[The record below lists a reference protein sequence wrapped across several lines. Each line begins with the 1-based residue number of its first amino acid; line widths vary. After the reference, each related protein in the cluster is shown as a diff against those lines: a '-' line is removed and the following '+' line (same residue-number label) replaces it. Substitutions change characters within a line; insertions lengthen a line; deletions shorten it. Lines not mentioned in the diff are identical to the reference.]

1 MKVVEARQAFEGGK
15 LTITFFAEERVDF
28 RELVGKLNDRLKR
41 RVELKQVS
49 ARDESRIVGGYGPCG
64 RSLCCATFAGDQEPV
79 SIRMAKD
86 QNLPLNPT
94 KISGCCGRLMC
105 CLKYEH
111 QVYVSFRKRAPK
123 RGAIITTPGGE
134 GKVIELLAPL
144 DSVTVD
150 HGEGRTATYRL
161 AELGAPAD
169 GGGAIMSETH
179 AVLNVPSISC
189 NHCKMAIE
197 GAVGALTGVR
207 AVAVDVDAK
216 SVAVDFEAG
225 DVTLETIEA
234 AVAGRGLRGRRPPRV
249 RRRDRR
255 APRRFGND
263 GGRLVPY
270 RLATRGP
277 LA

>member
-1 MKVVEARQAFEGGK
+1 MPRIASVVFRGGGRVYKFNAGDLELAVGDGVVVETTRGADFGRLVKGPDGVASEAAPRGLKRVVRKATAGDLEAIASHRGAELEAKAECRRLAAELRLDMKVVDARQAFDSPK

-28 RELVGKLNDRLKR
+28 RELVGKLSDRLGR

-49 ARDESRIVGGYGPCG
+49 ARDESRIVGGFGPCG

-123 RGAIITTPGGE
+123 RGAIVRTPSGE
-134 GKVIELLAPL
+134 GKVIDLLAPV

-150 HGEGRTATYRL
+150 FGEGRSATFRL
-161 AELGAPAD
+161 DELGSPA
-169 GGGAIMSETH
+169 A
-179 AVLNVPSISC
+179 
-189 NHCKMAIE
+189 E
-197 GAVGALTGVR
+197 GKG
-207 AVAVDVDAK
+207 
-216 SVAVDFEAG
+216 
-225 DVTLETIEA
+225 
-234 AVAGRGLRGRRPPRV
+234 
-249 RRRDRR
+249 
-255 APRRFGND
+255 
-263 GGRLVPY
+263 
-270 RLATRGP
+270 
-277 LA
+277 

>member
-1 MKVVEARQAFEGGK
+1 MPRICSVVFRGGGRVYQFSAGDLELAPGDGVVVDTTRGADFGRVVKAADEVAAGDAPRGLRRVVRKATPADLEAIASHRETECSAKRECRRLAGELKLDIKVVEARQAFDGPR
-15 LTITFFAEERVDF
+15 LTITFFAEERTDV
-28 RELVGKLNDRLKR
+28 RELQNRLGDRVGR

-123 RGAIITTPGGE
+123 RGAIVRTPAGE
-134 GKVIELLAPL
+134 GKVTDLLAPV

-150 HGEGRTATYRL
+150 LGEGRSATFKL
-161 AELGAPAD
+161 DELG
-169 GGGAIMSETH
+169 S
-179 AVLNVPSISC
+179 
-189 NHCKMAIE
+189 
-197 GAVGALTGVR
+197 
-207 AVAVDVDAK
+207 
-216 SVAVDFEAG
+216 
-225 DVTLETIEA
+225 A
-234 AVAGRGLRGRRPPRV
+234 AASGR
-249 RRRDRR
+249 
-255 APRRFGND
+255 ND
-263 GGRLVPY
+263 
-270 RLATRGP
+270 
-277 LA
+277 